1 MVTLSEN
8 SAECSSTTPH
18 LESSREHFGSNI
30 VSSTNNNS
38 SSSASTTNNNNNNN
52 EVSVPPPPPAIGK
65 KYALKR
71 N

>member
-38 SSSASTTNNNNNNN
+38 SSSSATTTNNNNN

>member
-18 LESSREHFGSNI
+18 LESREHFGSNI